1 MFYKYNLWELFMKL
15 SIKNILLILII
26 PFSINAKEISY
37 DYVDANY
44 WSHKLSAQGSVADST
59 YDGYKVSLSKA
70 MSKNIHLLVSYID
83 ADKSNGDAVVSKSM
97 GFGINYPINEKTDF
111 VLEYSHYN
119 VVHSYVSFSS
129 VETLIN
135 SIESKIN
142 HQFSDDLQ
150 LMAGLIRN
158 DHTGDTNLYSGY
170 SASAKYKI
178 NDDFSIRYEIQNIK
192 DSKIA
197 NSADIATN
205 ELGISFSF

>member
-1 MFYKYNLWELFMKL
+1 MKL
-15 SIKNILLILII
+15 SIKTILIILII
-26 PFSINAKEISY
+26 PFSINAEDISY
-37 DYVDANY
+37 EYVDANY

-70 MSKNIHLLVSYID
+70 ISKNIHLLVSYID

-119 VVHSYVSFSS
+119 VLHSYVSLSNIK
-129 VETLIN
+129 TLIN

-142 HQFSDDLQ
+142 HQFSDDLE

-170 SASAKYKI
+170 SASAKYKV
-178 NDDFSIRYEIQNIK
+178 NDNFSIKYEMQSIK
-192 DSKIA
+192 DSKVV
-197 NSADIATN
+197 NSADIVTN
-205 ELGISFSF
+205 ELGVSYSF

>member
-1 MFYKYNLWELFMKL
+1 MKL
-15 SIKNILLILII
+15 SIKTMLMILII
-26 PFSINAKEISY
+26 PASINAEDISY

-70 MSKNIHLLVSYID
+70 ISKNIHVLATFID
-83 ADKSNGDAVVSKSM
+83 ADKSNGDDVVSKSL
-97 GFGINYPINEKTDF
+97 GFGINYPMNKKTDF
-111 VLEYSHYN
+111 VFEYSHFD
-119 VVHSYVSFSS
+119 VVHSYVSFKAK
-129 VETLIN
+129 TLIN
-135 SIESKIN
+135 SIEAKIN

-178 NDDFSIRYEIQNIK
+178 NDDFSIKYEMQSIK
-192 DSKIA
+192 DSKVA
-197 NSADIATN
+197 NSADIVTN
-205 ELGISFSF
+205 ELGISYSF

>member
-1 MFYKYNLWELFMKL
+1 MKL
-15 SIKNILLILII
+15 SIKTILIILII
-26 PFSINAKEISY
+26 PFSINAEDISY
-37 DYVDANY
+37 EYVDANY

-70 MSKNIHLLVSYID
+70 ISKNIHLLVSYID

-119 VVHSYVSFSS
+119 VVHSYVSFSNIK
-129 VETLIN
+129 TLIN

-142 HQFSDDLQ
+142 HQFSDDLE

-170 SASAKYKI
+170 SASAKYKV
-178 NDDFSIRYEIQNIK
+178 NDNFSIKYEMQSIK
-192 DSKIA
+192 DSKVV
-197 NSADIATN
+197 NSADIVTN
-205 ELGISFSF
+205 ELGVSYSF

>member
-1 MFYKYNLWELFMKL
+1 MKL
-15 SIKNILLILII
+15 SIKTMLMILII
-26 PFSINAKEISY
+26 PVSINAEEISY

-44 WSHKLSAQGSVADST
+44 WSHKLSAQGSVADAT
-59 YDGYKVSLSKA
+59 YDGYKVSLSK
-70 MSKNIHLLVSYID
+70 SISENIHVLATYID
-83 ADKSNGDAVVSKSM
+83 ADKTNGDDVVSKSM

-119 VVHSYVSFSS
+119 VVHSYVSLSS
-129 VETLIN
+129 VKTLIN

-178 NDDFSIRYEIQNIK
+178 NDDFSIKYEIQSIK
-192 DSKIA
+192 DSKVA
-197 NSADIATN
+197 NSADIVTN
-205 ELGISFSF
+205 ELGISYSF